1 MNQSDQSEWKH
12 IKESRMQ
19 KGMID
24 LLRKKISGEEY
35 ERIGNQ
41 TYEQYREEG
50 RQFDMSPVQGPEDG
64 AGRLVIRS

>member
-24 LLRKKISGEEY
+24 LLRKKISREEY
-35 ERIGNQ
+35 EKIGNQ
-41 TYEQYREEG
+41 TYEQYREEA
-50 RQFDMSPVQGPEDG
+50 R
-64 AGRLVIRS
+64 RLDREPGSNS

>member
-1 MNQSDQSEWKH
+1 MNNPDQSAWKH
-12 IKESRMQ
+12 IKESRMK

-41 TYEQYREEG
+41 TYEEYREEAH
-50 RQFDMSPVQGPEDG
+50 RFDWEPGSN
-64 AGRLVIRS
+64 S

>member
-24 LLRKKISGEEY
+24 LLRKKISREEY
-35 ERIGNQ
+35 ERIEDQ
-41 TYEQYREEG
+41 TYEQYREEV
-50 RQFDMSPVQGPEDG
+50 R
-64 AGRLVIRS
+64 RLDWEHVSNS